1 LHQVAEL
8 PVDRCGNMNAL
19 QLSPAQVLR
28 QTHPVKPIGLNP
40 LSARSRNHRRSRYQ
54 TAIPLRY
61 DPIIQ
66 SIPRWSSLVRKRY
79 LLIPKM
85 FTHMLDQM
93 LRTIRHMQRADKSLV
108 ITKGHRDTPLVNVQ
122 SRKHIVVP
130 WYKRLASHR
139 SASLAQWLSPLYQST
154 RCQAQHPSY
163 RSQGRGEHSR
173 TTIKTFGGDDLGK
186 NLTNSR

>member
-1 LHQVAEL
+1 
-8 PVDRCGNMNAL
+8 
-19 QLSPAQVLR
+19 
-28 QTHPVKPIGLNP
+28 
-40 LSARSRNHRRSRYQ
+40 
-54 TAIPLRY
+54 
-61 DPIIQ
+61 
-66 SIPRWSSLVRKRY
+66 
-79 LLIPKM
+79 
-85 FTHMLDQM
+85 MLDQM

-163 RSQGRGEHSR
+163 RSQDRLRVAVERLERFERVPLLERLDHFEHIYP
-173 TTIKTFGGDDLGK
+173 IK
-186 NLTNSR
+186 RV